1 MFSEAEVAQLES
13 EVQAALAI
21 ASLEE
26 FGETKP
32 RRSFRGQSHGGRH
45 ETVDRA
51 TKALSD
57 YKNGDRDAALAWARQ
72 FTIVFLSDIRSSICS
87 CRSGATGHRA
97 KDATARGA
105 ATAIASWLLTA
116 FAITNPFSVAL
127 ATFVIVVISSAA
139 ISSFC
144 TTTDQEVLERLRRPT
159 V

>member
-26 FGETKP
+26 LGETKP
-32 RRSFRGQSHGGRH
+32 RRSFRGRRTGGRH

-87 CRSGATGHRA
+87 RKSGATGHRA
-97 KDATARGA
+97 KNEQPEEPPR
-105 ATAIASWLLTA
+105 LL
-116 FAITNPFSVAL
+116 
-127 ATFVIVVISSAA
+127 
-139 ISSFC
+139 
-144 TTTDQEVLERLRRPT
+144 RHGY
-159 V
+159 